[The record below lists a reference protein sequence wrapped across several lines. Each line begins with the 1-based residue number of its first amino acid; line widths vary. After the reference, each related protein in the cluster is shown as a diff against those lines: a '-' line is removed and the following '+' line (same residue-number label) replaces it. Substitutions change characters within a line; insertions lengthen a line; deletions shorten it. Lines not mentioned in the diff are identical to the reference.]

1 MRFTINGS
9 KYFNLVLV
17 TNVAGAGNVQ
27 MVSVK
32 GSNTGWLGLSRNW
45 GQNWQSN
52 AILVGQSLSFRV
64 KTSDG
69 RSSTSNNI
77 VPSNWQ
83 FGQTFSGKN
92 FRVWFLEDK
101 TIICRRYIWSFF
113 SLSYIYIYVSL
124 KLVMIW
130 NLRFYHFSLIF
141 SGKVLGLLG
150 LEDRFYFKTLRL
162 CFCFW
167 CVMSCSVM

>member
-1 MRFTINGS
+1 
-9 KYFNLVLV
+9 
-17 TNVAGAGNVQ
+17 

-83 FGQTFSGKN
+83 FVKAEAASKRKG
-92 FRVWFLEDK
+92 WDK
-101 TIICRRYIWSFF
+101 DKCSPQLSFM
-113 SLSYIYIYVSL
+113 L
-124 KLVMIW
+124 
-130 NLRFYHFSLIF
+130 
-141 SGKVLGLLG
+141 
-150 LEDRFYFKTLRL
+150 
-162 CFCFW
+162 
-167 CVMSCSVM
+167 